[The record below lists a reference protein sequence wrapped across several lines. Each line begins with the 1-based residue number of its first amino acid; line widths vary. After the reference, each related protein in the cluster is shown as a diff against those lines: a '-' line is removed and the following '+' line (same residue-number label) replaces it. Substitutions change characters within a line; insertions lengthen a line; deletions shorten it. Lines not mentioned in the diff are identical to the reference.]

1 MDSDFGHQAYD
12 GLILYTDWIS
22 DDRGFWYGSS
32 VHALFHRFP
41 SLCVSI
47 FLHLL
52 SLGMGA
58 HLLLSAVA
66 KPEDRPKASALVCFF
81 QIWSATVSV
90 SASEAIY
97 ANFFKNGVSKIAGV
111 NAAEI
116 VESGVSEFRN
126 VVEAEYLPAV
136 M

>member
-1 MDSDFGHQAYD
+1 MYDS
-12 GLILYTDWIS
+12 
-22 DDRGFWYGSS
+22 
-32 VHALFHRFP
+32 
-41 SLCVSI
+41 CK
-47 FLHLL
+47 
-52 SLGMGA
+52 
-58 HLLLSAVA
+58 VA

-97 ANFFKNGVSKIAGV
+97 QNSFLNGVKKIAGV
-111 NAAEI
+111 NAMEI

-136 M
+136 V

>member
-1 MDSDFGHQAYD
+1 MA
-12 GLILYTDWIS
+12 
-22 DDRGFWYGSS
+22 
-32 VHALFHRFP
+32 
-41 SLCVSI
+41 
-47 FLHLL
+47 
-52 SLGMGA
+52 A
-58 HLLLSAVA
+58 HPLLSAVA